1 MLFFYFSF
9 LLQKA
14 TWSRILI
21 LLCDLP
27 HNSRS
32 GCFLALHCSI
42 TPCAQIASML
52 VTECSDGLLESYLI
66 FLKDPS
72 PTSTCLPSNPYF
84 GCFAMWEDQFCLAR
98 GYHCHLKSN
107 GNSGDFDGY
116 IDMHTA
122 AVSAQFF
129 L

>member
-9 LLQKA
+9 LLKKA

-32 GCFLALHCSI
+32 DCFLALHCSI

-52 VTECSDGLLESYLI
+52 VVTECSDGLLESYLNI
-66 FLKDPS
+66 FKRPLPHFH
-72 PTSTCLPSNPYF
+72 LPSFQPILWVLRHVGRPVLSCAWISLPF
-84 GCFAMWEDQFCLAR
+84 KIQWE
-98 GYHCHLKSN
+98 
-107 GNSGDFDGY
+107 
-116 IDMHTA
+116 
-122 AVSAQFF
+122 
-129 L
+129 